1 MTRLF
6 CLILLTALLTAP
18 AADAARPRAERMA
31 GPLFAEVTDVLSK
44 NDIDI
49 RALSI
54 ADTTN
59 FGILRLIVDHPARAE
74 SRLKEQGFTV
84 SQTDVIGV
92 GITDQ
97 PGGLAVALVGGLLG
111 AGAAKCVAQVVGQ
124 LRAQRPFD
132 QRLLQRHGG
141 GVDLVGRHRRS
152 AAGQL
157 LNEFK

>member
-1 MTRLF
+1 MVIKQLSVFVENQPGRL
-6 CLILLTALLTAP
+6 
-18 AADAARPRAERMA
+18 
-31 GPLFAEVTDVLSK
+31 AEVTDVLSK

-97 PGGLAVALVGGLLG
+97 PGGLCGSCGIFFSISS
-111 AGAAKCVAQVVGQ
+111 KT
-124 LRAQRPFD
+124 P
-132 QRLLQRHGG
+132 
-141 GVDLVGRHRRS
+141 
-152 AAGQL
+152 
-157 LNEFK
+157 

>member
-1 MTRLF
+1 MVIKQLSVFVENQPGRL
-6 CLILLTALLTAP
+6 
-18 AADAARPRAERMA
+18 
-31 GPLFAEVTDVLSK
+31 AEVTDVLSK

-59 FGILRLIVDHPARAE
+59 FGIQRLIVDHQARAE

-97 PGGLAVALVGGLLG
+97 PGGLAVALRILADEGITVEYMYAFVSKAEKTAFVILRVENNAQAEQVLSAKGIPILSSEDVLL
-111 AGAAKCVAQVVGQ
+111 
-124 LRAQRPFD
+124 RS
-132 QRLLQRHGG
+132 RL
-141 GVDLVGRHRRS
+141 
-152 AAGQL
+152 
-157 LNEFK
+157 

>member
-1 MTRLF
+1 MVIKQLSVFVENQPGRL
-6 CLILLTALLTAP
+6 
-18 AADAARPRAERMA
+18 
-31 GPLFAEVTDVLSK
+31 AEVTDVLSK

-97 PGGLAVALVGGLLG
+97 PGGLAVALRILADEGITVEYMYAFVSTAEKTAFVILRVENTAQAEQVLSAKGIPILSSEDVLL
-111 AGAAKCVAQVVGQ
+111 
-124 LRAQRPFD
+124 RS
-132 QRLLQRHGG
+132 RL
-141 GVDLVGRHRRS
+141 
-152 AAGQL
+152 
-157 LNEFK
+157 

>member
-1 MTRLF
+1 MVIKQLSVFVENQPGRL
-6 CLILLTALLTAP
+6 
-18 AADAARPRAERMA
+18 
-31 GPLFAEVTDVLSK
+31 AEVTDVLSK

-97 PGGLAVALVGGLLG
+97 PGGLAVALRILADEGITVEYMYAFVSKAEKTAFVILRVENNAKAEQVLSAKGIPILSGEDVLL
-111 AGAAKCVAQVVGQ
+111 
-124 LRAQRPFD
+124 RS
-132 QRLLQRHGG
+132 RL
-141 GVDLVGRHRRS
+141 
-152 AAGQL
+152 
-157 LNEFK
+157 

>member
-1 MTRLF
+1 MVIKQLSVFVENQPGRL
-6 CLILLTALLTAP
+6 
-18 AADAARPRAERMA
+18 
-31 GPLFAEVTDVLSK
+31 AEVTDVLSK

-84 SQTDVIGV
+84 SQTAVLGG

-97 PGGLAVALVGGLLG
+97 PGGLAVALRILADEGITVEYMYAFVSKAEKTAFVILRVENNAQAEQVLSAKGIPILSSEDVLL
-111 AGAAKCVAQVVGQ
+111 
-124 LRAQRPFD
+124 RS
-132 QRLLQRHGG
+132 RL
-141 GVDLVGRHRRS
+141 
-152 AAGQL
+152 
-157 LNEFK
+157 

>member
-1 MTRLF
+1 MVIKQLSVFVENQPGRL
-6 CLILLTALLTAP
+6 
-18 AADAARPRAERMA
+18 
-31 GPLFAEVTDVLSK
+31 AEVTDVLSK

-54 ADTTN
+54 VDTTN

-97 PGGLAVALVGGLLG
+97 PGGLAVALRILADEGITVEYMYAFVSKAEKTAFVILRVENNAQAEQVLSAKGIPILSSEDVLL
-111 AGAAKCVAQVVGQ
+111 
-124 LRAQRPFD
+124 RS
-132 QRLLQRHGG
+132 RL
-141 GVDLVGRHRRS
+141 
-152 AAGQL
+152 
-157 LNEFK
+157 

>member
-1 MTRLF
+1 MHK
-6 CLILLTALLTAP
+6 ITAIA
-18 AADAARPRAERMA
+18 AERVLIYVIKQLSVFVENQP
-31 GPLFAEVTDVLSK
+31 GRLAEVTDVLSK

-97 PGGLAVALVGGLLG
+97 PGGLAVALRILADEGITVEYMYAFVSKAEKTAFVILRVENNAQAEQVLSAKGIPILSSEDVLL
-111 AGAAKCVAQVVGQ
+111 
-124 LRAQRPFD
+124 RS
-132 QRLLQRHGG
+132 RL
-141 GVDLVGRHRRS
+141 
-152 AAGQL
+152 
-157 LNEFK
+157 

>member
-1 MTRLF
+1 MVIKQLSVFVENQPGRL
-6 CLILLTALLTAP
+6 
-18 AADAARPRAERMA
+18 
-31 GPLFAEVTDVLSK
+31 AEVTDVLSK

-97 PGGLAVALVGGLLG
+97 PGGLVVALRILADEGITVEYMYAFVSKAEKTAFVILRVENNAQAEQVLSAKGIPILSSEDVLL
-111 AGAAKCVAQVVGQ
+111 
-124 LRAQRPFD
+124 RS
-132 QRLLQRHGG
+132 RL
-141 GVDLVGRHRRS
+141 
-152 AAGQL
+152 
-157 LNEFK
+157 